1 MATDCMSCQMIK
13 SCKLHTYM
21 FVSPTNEEYCSYYDS
36 FFLANVFY
44 FMKTISHPLKL
55 CMLNNSSSNMTNSIK
70 RKAHIS
76 PCIVCFKL
84 MIAESKDA
92 ETCLDITYVK
102 FNGG

>member
-1 MATDCMSCQMIK
+1 MATDCMSRQMIK
-13 SCKLHTYM
+13 SCKLYTYM
-21 FVSPTNEEYCSYYDS
+21 FVSPTSEEYCSYYDR
-36 FFLANVFY
+36 FFSCKCFY

-55 CMLNNSSSNMTNSIK
+55 CMLNNSSSNMANSIK

-84 MIAESKDA
+84 MITESKDA

>member
-1 MATDCMSCQMIK
+1 MT
-13 SCKLHTYM
+13 
-21 FVSPTNEEYCSYYDS
+21 E

-55 CMLNNSSSNMTNSIK
+55 CMLNNSSSNMANSIK

-76 PCIVCFKL
+76 PCIVCIKL
-84 MIAESKDA
+84 IAESKDA

-102 FNGG
+102 FNGGEGSKNKPQDLLVGESK